1 MGTVQGSKVRLEQ
14 LRPRAKS
21 KLSFL
26 KLDLKHE
33 VLVNNHNIEKLEERL
48 LVLRRGD
55 GLEKYI
61 LAPGRSWRSPSPSG
75 VREAGILRL
84 RSAMWSPVKVSTVET
99 SALPAQVGQPGVAA
113 RGGSQKSE
121 HRPGWRLQRG

>member
-33 VLVNNHNIEKLEERL
+33 VLVNNHNIEKPEERGFWYYAM
-48 LVLRRGD
+48 VT
-55 GLEKYI
+55 
-61 LAPGRSWRSPSPSG
+61 AWRSTWL
-75 VREAGILRL
+75 EATKMMRTTATL
-84 RSAMWSPVKVSTVET
+84 SSTLKLD
-99 SALPAQVGQPGVAA
+99 SDCLLLNLA
-113 RGGSQKSE
+113 
-121 HRPGWRLQRG
+121 

>member
-33 VLVNNHNIEKLEERL
+33 VLVNNHNIEKPEER
-48 LVLRRGD
+48 GF
-55 GLEKYI
+55 
-61 LAPGRSWRSPSPSG
+61 
-75 VREAGILRL
+75 
-84 RSAMWSPVKVSTVET
+84 WSTP
-99 SALPAQVGQPGVAA
+99 
-113 RGGSQKSE
+113 
-121 HRPGWRLQRG
+121 W

>member
-48 LVLRRGD
+48 LVLRHGD
-55 GLEKYI
+55 GLEKY
-61 LAPGRSWRSPSPSG
+61 LAGG
-75 VREAGILRL
+75 YKDDEDNGDTFLYTEAGFRL
-84 RSAMWSPVKVSTVET
+84 FLIKPGIISYIQNTKINLGST
-99 SALPAQVGQPGVAA
+99 LYFC
-113 RGGSQKSE
+113 
-121 HRPGWRLQRG
+121 